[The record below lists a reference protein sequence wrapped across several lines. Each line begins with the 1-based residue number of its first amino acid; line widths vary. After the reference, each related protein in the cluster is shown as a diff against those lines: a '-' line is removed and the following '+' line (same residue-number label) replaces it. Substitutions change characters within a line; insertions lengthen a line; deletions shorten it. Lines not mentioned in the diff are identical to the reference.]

1 MIGRWH
7 VALLAMLLLGC
18 GGPVPTAT
26 PSQTS
31 VVGEG
36 ERLSA
41 GRRRRA
47 TSSSDDNGLSLLATA
62 RLAWELYAI

>member
-1 MIGRWH
+1 VDAASG
-7 VALLAMLLLGC
+7 VGLGSRATRERMTK
-18 GGPVPTAT
+18 PTAT